1 MGTSISRVSN
11 MLMSQLAVRNINNNM
26 QEMLGLQYQLATG
39 LRLYK
44 TSVDPSGAAVAMAF
58 QTVLE
63 RREQAAT
70 NIDRSRGVLES
81 TDTAMA
87 DLQALLNQ
95 SIDIASSNIGAG
107 SDDDSRQS
115 AATVVSS
122 LISRLAQIGNRQYRG
137 RYLFAGRDNDTAPFD
152 LSSAQARFV
161 GDNGKL
167 YTPLDA
173 TSTVQH
179 NLTAE
184 EAFGTLTGRVTS
196 DHDLNPAVTLATRV
210 AHLNAGEGVRLGSIL
225 LNDGATSTTVD
236 LSGCDTVG
244 DVVSAINNN
253 GVVTVTAA
261 INAAQNGLVIQA
273 GPGDT
278 ISVQD
283 LPGGYAAAD
292 LGILQTT
299 PLGAGV
305 DLVGGDLD
313 RILTRT
319 TELSALQGGAGF
331 DQLNGLVISVGD
343 ESVTINI
350 GTAVTMEDLLN
361 DLNYSGLD
369 IQAEIDSA
377 GRRLSISN
385 AVASDP
391 LRIGE
396 NGGMTARQ
404 LGVRSMTNT
413 TLLSDLN
420 DGLGVRT
427 ITGKADIEIV
437 SKTGAAFQVD
447 LSSAVTLQD
456 VIDAIN
462 GAGGNP
468 GVTASMNSTGNGLRL
483 TDTTGGALGFQCRRI
498 NNSYAATDLGIETS
512 VAPPGTVISGDDVAP
527 VYEQGVFHY
536 LYVLRDALL
545 ANDSA
550 EITRAGGVL
559 RDEVD
564 RVASVRGTVGVRLQ
578 TLAMSKTQVEDEQ
591 LRIQGLL
598 SEVRDLD
605 YAAAAS
611 RFNTLEATYQ
621 ASLRTAASILPL
633 SLLDFLR

>member
-1 MGTSISRVSN
+1 MDASMSRVSN
-11 MLMSQLAVRNINNNM
+11 ALLSQLAVRNINNNM
-26 QEMLGLQYQLATG
+26 QAMLGLQHQLATG

-58 QTVLE
+58 QTALE
-63 RREQAAT
+63 RREQTTT
-70 NIDRSRGVLES
+70 NIDRSSGVLAS
-81 TDTAMA
+81 SDTALA
-87 DLQALLNQ
+87 DLQTLLNDAL
-95 SIDIASSNIGAG
+95 DIASTNIGAG
-107 SDDDSRQS
+107 SDDTLRQS

-122 LISRLAQIGNRQYRG
+122 LISRLAQIGNRQYG
-137 RYLFAGRDNDTAPFD
+137 GTYLFAGRDNDTAPFD
-152 LSSAQARFV
+152 LSSTRARFV

-167 YTPLDA
+167 YTGLDA

-196 DHDLNPAVTLATRV
+196 THDLNPAVTLATRV
-210 AHLNAGEGVRLGSIL
+210 PHLNAGEGVRLGSIL
-225 LNDGATSTTVD
+225 LNDGTTSTTLD

-244 DVVSAINNN
+244 DIVNAINNN

-261 INAAQNGLVIQA
+261 INAANNGLVIQA
-273 GPGDT
+273 GVGDT

-283 LPGGYAAAD
+283 LPGGFVAAD

-305 DLVGGDLD
+305 DLVGSDLD

-319 TELSALQGGAGF
+319 TELAALQGGAGL
-331 DQLNGLVISVGD
+331 DQVNGLIVSVGD
-343 ESVTINI
+343 ESVTIDI
-350 GTAVTMEDLLN
+350 STAVTMEDLLN
-361 DLNYSGLD
+361 DLNYCGLD
-369 IQAEIDSA
+369 IQAEIDST

-385 AVASDP
+385 AVASESM
-391 LRIGE
+391 RIGE

-404 LGVRSMTNT
+404 LGVRSMTSAQ
-413 TLLSDLN
+413 LLSDLN

-427 ITGKADIEIV
+427 ITGKTDLEIV
-437 SKTGAAFQVD
+437 CTTGATFEVD
-447 LSSAVTLQD
+447 LSSAGTLQD
-456 VIDAIN
+456 VIIAIN
-462 GAGGNP
+462 VAAGNP
-468 GVTASMNSTGNGLRL
+468 GVTASMNPVGNGLRL
-483 TDTTGGALGFQCRRI
+483 TDATGGALDFQCRRM
-498 NNSYAATDLGIETS
+498 NSSYAATDLGIEKL
-512 VAPPGTVISGDDVAP
+512 VAAPGTVIVGDDVAP

-550 EITRAGGVL
+550 EITRAGDAL
-559 RDEVD
+559 RGEVD
-564 RVASVRGTVGVRLQ
+564 RVASVRGIVGVRLQ

-591 LRIQGLL
+591 LQLKGLL

-605 YAAAAS
+605 YAAAAT
-611 RFNTLEATYQ
+611 RFSTLETTYQ
-621 ASLRTAASILPL
+621 ASLQTAASILPL